1 MLKTGSVPYR
11 VTEVAEGP
19 SPATGTFLTITA
31 MPAYL
36 SKSMEEL
43 RWENYQQMVK
53 EVTPGMEACC
63 ARARRLGVY
72 GSSGVHDA

>member
-19 SPATGTFLTITA
+19 SPATATFLTITA

-43 RWENYQQMVK
+43 RHG
-53 EVTPGMEACC
+53 GMLRQSAT
-63 ARARRLGVY
+63 A
-72 GSSGVHDA
+72 